1 MAVPAR
7 TIEDVYNLLVAV
19 RTDVTQLRTDV
30 DTLRSSV
37 RRLEFGADLK
47 TLRHSVH
54 HLSERVQALE
64 LNRDEENRP
73 PADGHNGK
81 NNSNIASSW
90 PIIVNENALN
100 EASILP
106 HLLHE
111 ANEQAQQQVIET
123 MEENDEICDE
133 DQLQNM
139 IENYSKHVI
148 KQTQNQQM
156 EQTNKNSSKTAERST
171 SHLQKKI
178 TAQQQQTPMSHSHP
192 CLFLD
197 GTKSNEDSGKRPDNL
212 PQQASKTTKEIPF
225 KNNLYKSESDRTE
238 KISTNQQLENE
249 NKFLNGIQQQKDD
262 QNSTNLIQQKQQIE
276 KLQRKCNRLE
286 QLESSYRKIE
296 KDYEQMLCQQE
307 RREELSKIAI
317 QKLEHQLRV
326 LDAENEQ
333 LRSQN
338 ANIGAIFGVQQKT
351 GEVNND
357 QQIHFLLNE
366 LIPKNNELLVIQERQ
381 RLELDAQSA
390 TLEEQ
395 RTHIEVL
402 EKALANAQERL
413 AAKERAAIDAA
424 AVVDKCSH
432 LQRILQEALE
442 DKQRQKEQHGR
453 QVAQLEME
461 LTQLRLQLAKENN
474 SQAIGSLGRKGGA
487 ITAAAG
493 CANNNTP
500 EATDEM
506 LKLKKELNQKE
517 ERISQLETSLLQIQR
532 RFGGGIEQQQQQKN
546 FKNCGGGTEIEAMTI
561 RWEIEKAEK
570 ERRIQELLDDKMRIQ
585 MQWAEERRS
594 LDVRVR
600 MLEKDLR
607 HFMGSQS
614 SLASSGG
621 AGSGIGGYYPTE
633 LNEHNSPFSSIR
645 GSKFFHRS
653 TAELPT
659 SARGATLYD
668 ERIASQDVMARM
680 EELGRKL
687 AEKCNRIIER
697 PPTLN
702 IQKSSNLQI
711 NRVPADLPSP
721 QRQQIR
727 SQSRS
732 SSSEQPLAHADISP
746 GSEEQPSNGGTPLYR
761 QSASST
767 SSSSKKRYLVN
778 ASASQLNAYLEQLP
792 EATRRRLAGDRVSS
806 GGFHLMAGIERN
818 GGVSNRREGGCRRLL
833 RDHSVETRKGN
844 VVPELVAPPPP
855 PNYQEAAQQRRETQP
870 PPPYQGHQ
878 QLRQMHQMASI
889 EEPGQEPPPIPP
901 MPAYI
906 QQQQQQRTVKRLML

>member
-1 MAVPAR
+1 M
-7 TIEDVYNLLVAV
+7 
-19 RTDVTQLRTDV
+19 
-30 DTLRSSV
+30 
-37 RRLEFGADLK
+37 K
-47 TLRHSVH
+47 
-54 HLSERVQALE
+54 
-64 LNRDEENRP
+64 
-73 PADGHNGK
+73 GK

-111 ANEQAQQQVIET
+111 ANEQAQQEVIET
-123 MEENDEICDE
+123 MEENEEVCDE

-156 EQTNKNSSKTAERST
+156 EQTKKDSLKTAERST

-197 GTKSNEDSGKRPDNL
+197 GTKFNEDSGKRPDNL
-212 PQQASKTTKEIPF
+212 PQQTPKTTTEVPF

-238 KISTNQQLENE
+238 KISTNQQMENE
-249 NKFLNGIQQQKDD
+249 NKFLNGIQQQNND

-532 RFGGGIEQQQQQKN
+532 RFGGVNEQQQQKN
-546 FKNCGGGTEIEAMTI
+546 LKNCVGGTEIEAMTI

-687 AEKCNRIIER
+687 AEKRNRIIER

-702 IQKSSNLQI
+702 IQKPSNIQM

-746 GSEEQPSNGGTPLYR
+746 GSEEQPSNGSTPLYR

-778 ASASQLNAYLEQLP
+778 ASASQLSAYLEQLP

-844 VVPELVAPPPP
+844 VVTELTTPPPP

-906 QQQQQQRTVKRLML
+906 QQQQRNGKAVNVVEVKEEEGDSDTLTGHKQLVFRRSSLGNQNLIDK

>member
-1 MAVPAR
+1 MK
-7 TIEDVYNLLVAV
+7 
-19 RTDVTQLRTDV
+19 
-30 DTLRSSV
+30 
-37 RRLEFGADLK
+37 G
-47 TLRHSVH
+47 
-54 HLSERVQALE
+54 
-64 LNRDEENRP
+64 
-73 PADGHNGK
+73 
-81 NNSNIASSW
+81 NSPNIVSSW
-90 PIIVNENALN
+90 PIIFNENALN
-100 EASILP
+100 EA
-106 HLLHE
+106 
-111 ANEQAQQQVIET
+111 T
-123 MEENDEICDE
+123 
-133 DQLQNM
+133 
-139 IENYSKHVI
+139 
-148 KQTQNQQM
+148 
-156 EQTNKNSSKTAERST
+156 
-171 SHLQKKI
+171 
-178 TAQQQQTPMSHSHP
+178 QQQTPMSHSHP

-197 GTKSNEDSGKRPDNL
+197 GTKSNEDGGKRPDNL
-212 PQQASKTTKEIPF
+212 PQQTTKTTTEVPF

-238 KISTNQQLENE
+238 KISTNQQIENE
-249 NKFLNGIQQQKDD
+249 NKFLNGIQQQNTD

-532 RFGGGIEQQQQQKN
+532 RFGGVNEQQQQKN
-546 FKNCGGGTEIEAMTI
+546 LKNCVGGTEIEAMTI

-594 LDVRVR
+594 LDV
-600 MLEKDLR
+600 
-607 HFMGSQS
+607 H
-614 SLASSGG
+614 
-621 AGSGIGGYYPTE
+621 
-633 LNEHNSPFSSIR
+633 
-645 GSKFFHRS
+645 
-653 TAELPT
+653 
-659 SARGATLYD
+659 
-668 ERIASQDVMARM
+668 
-680 EELGRKL
+680 
-687 AEKCNRIIER
+687 
-697 PPTLN
+697 
-702 IQKSSNLQI
+702 
-711 NRVPADLPSP
+711 LPSP

-746 GSEEQPSNGGTPLYR
+746 GSEDQPSNGSTPLYR

-844 VVPELVAPPPP
+844 VVPELAAPPPP

-901 MPAYI
+901 MPVYI
-906 QQQQQQRTVKRLML
+906 HQQQRNGKAVNVVEVKEEEGDSDTLTGHKQLVFRRSSLGNQNLIDK